1 MEKLCGQPIGDN
13 WYNLSEQQRLQVLH
27 DIVKLESK
35 LFSIQLPASGSI
47 YYTRD
52 LDRSTPKVN
61 VFEPNGQ
68 FCVGSYTGLRWW
80 YGKRAELKLDRGP
93 HIDTLRVLRAPAEK
107 ELSWI
112 RAYAQP
118 RYPFHRQYREAFQY
132 KKQDSAI
139 HTASLEKYLCAAPH
153 LVPENPEL
161 NLPTLR
167 HPDIQPNNI
176 FRDKDYRVTGLVDW
190 QHATALPA
198 FLAAGLPSSFQ
209 NYSDPESVSF
219 APPRLPI
226 DLDSL
231 DEAQRA
237 QADEQFRRRQRALE
251 QEPDLLRGRIFD
263 HVGEPWDGLNT
274 TLHHDLVQIA
284 RNWDKIALRK
294 DDGAARACPVS
305 FTQKEIDQ
313 IDALEESHRD
323 ADGDV
328 EQINEFLGI
337 ASDGWTPNERFES
350 AKDKAAEIREQALAS
365 ADNDP

>member
-1 MEKLCGQPIGDN
+1 
-13 WYNLSEQQRLQVLH
+13 LH

-52 LDRSTPKVN
+52 LDRSTPKVD
-61 VFEPNGQ
+61 VFGLDGQ
-68 FCVGSYTGLRWW
+68 FCVGPYTGLRWW

-93 HIDTLRVLRAPAEK
+93 RMHQLQNRCSERLLCSDIDTLRVLRAPAEK

-176 FRDKDYRVTGLVDW
+176 FIDKDYRVTGLVDW

-237 QADEQFRRRQRALE
+237 QAHEQFRRRQVHFFYL
-251 QEPDLLRGRIFD
+251 G
-263 HVGEPWDGLNT
+263 
-274 TLHHDLVQIA
+274 
-284 RNWDKIALRK
+284 
-294 DDGAARACPVS
+294 
-305 FTQKEIDQ
+305 FT
-313 IDALEESHRD
+313 
-323 ADGDV
+323 
-328 EQINEFLGI
+328 
-337 ASDGWTPNERFES
+337 
-350 AKDKAAEIREQALAS
+350 
-365 ADNDP
+365 